1 MIRIQLLKICLQ
13 KLKIKLFFFLSF
25 QGLEWRTRRSWLPCH
40 LPHLWR
46 VAYGEGK
53 CIIFFV
59 LRSIGPNM
67 KPFLRM
73 VFQSK
78 KLDLEPCQM
87 RIHSPAFQCCGSGI
101 RDKHPGSS
109 ILLLSFLIFQNLF
122 NWLRFLFIEV
132 FCLLGGKLLP
142 AFLIPLCCISVHRE
156 GHHCGLQVKKLRDP
170 PRLDPVAEKHDL
182 VVHAQLRRWV
192 SIVSNFFLQWMS
204 HKTWKNPLIGKL

>member
-1 MIRIQLLKICLQ
+1 MCLNRIQLLKICLQ
-13 KLKIKLFFFLSF
+13 KLNFFLSF

-53 CIIFFV
+53 SIIFFV
-59 LRSIGPNM
+59 LRSIRPNM
-67 KPFLRM
+67 KNFFRIG
-73 VFQSK
+73 FRYK
-78 KLDLEPCQM
+78 KLDPEPCQM
-87 RIHSPAFQCCGSGI
+87 RIHNPAFQCCGSGI

-109 ILLLSFLIFQNLF
+109 ILVLF
-122 NWLRFLFIEV
+122 SLQILRFLFIEL
-132 FCLLGGKLLP
+132 FCLWGGKLLS

-182 VVHAQLRRWV
+182 VVHA
-192 SIVSNFFLQWMS
+192 
-204 HKTWKNPLIGKL
+204 